1 MAPSS
6 GSRAFTSSQNILARC
21 YKLNVEVRP
30 YLPSIRSSAAFSI
43 SCISGL
49 MIPPKR
55 SQKDC
60 GLSCSNEE
68 RRQLRTLSYLDS
80 AKARSRARIFLCGLL
95 IAFTYTGCTTL
106 FPTPPDPSVSST
118 APSTSTV
125 PTVCP
130 QPGIVDA
137 HSLAKTNNDK
147 AMQPLKRQLHD
158 RKRRI
163 VDGLKSSVA
172 GIVIVRVK
180 PGSVAEESG
189 VREGDI
195 VLEVNGQAVTSA
207 KAFEQIAD
215 KVPKDQAALLLLKR
229 KGRTMYLTLRP

>member
-1 MAPSS
+1 MSH
-6 GSRAFTSSQNILARC
+6 
-21 YKLNVEVRP
+21 
-30 YLPSIRSSAAFSI
+30 
-43 SCISGL
+43 
-49 MIPPKR
+49 
-55 SQKDC
+55 
-60 GLSCSNEE
+60 
-68 RRQLRTLSYLDS
+68 LDS
-80 AKARSRARIFLCGLL
+80 AKARPRARICLCGLL

-106 FPTPPDPSVSST
+106 LSTPPDPAVSST
-118 APSTSTV
+118 ASSTSTV
-125 PTVCP
+125 PTACP
-130 QPGIVDA
+130 QPRIVAA

-147 AMQPLKRQLHD
+147 AMQSLKRQLHD

-163 VDGLKSSVA
+163 VDGLKSSEA

-207 KAFEQIAD
+207 KTFEQIAD
-215 KVPKDQAALLLLKR
+215 KVPKDQAVLLLLKR